1 MLVLG
6 LCVAHDAG
14 VALVDDGHVVGLVQ
28 RERWDRVKRS
38 ALITPDFLEYAL
50 DQLGVIWAEIDTVAI
65 STCQSW
71 PFLFLEPD
79 RFRFAYAPEVA
90 EELGLDAEQCT
101 RVRRAQAAYDR
112 HRVLA
117 AERAERIADGLYGE
131 YFSVDQR
138 PLAKPGYSEVNVE
151 WPVYSSL
158 WTDRVHERREVRD
171 AVASNLSRS
180 TSGVGYATVRVTF
193 DGVDKPGI
201 LVPHHLAHAAYG
213 FFQSGE
219 ERAAIATLDNG
230 DVMGGTGGY
239 YGGILARGE
248 GNRLTVLDFRFAFE
262 GHLYQRI
269 GEFCGL
275 GHGGAA
281 GKLMG
286 LAPYGTPEYF
296 HPALLGDAYRI
307 FGLEYVS
314 GKKDGRGH
322 VMAPMIHLAREA
334 YERDGRMLD
343 SILDGIDPESHGA
356 KDVTGQKTRLAAS
369 AQALMEE
376 QTLLTLAGL
385 HAGFAQGGAPID
397 AVVLSGGVALNCPAN
412 SRAARETAFE
422 RVRVA
427 PAVDDSGLP
436 LGAAMAV
443 VHDLFD
449 RPRRDVDPDSAEI
462 AYLGRAFDGASVDRA
477 IAAAGDAVRV
487 EPVDDPAA
495 AAAEDLAADNVVAW
509 FEGRSEIGPRALG
522 RRSILADARAEANWR
537 RVNRLKKREEWRPF
551 APAVLTEKAADWFD
565 GPLPSPHMLF
575 TARVKGPDLP
585 AITHVDGSARVQTVG
600 RECGGYRRVLEAFE
614 ARTGVPVLM
623 NTSFNGPGEPIVET
637 PEQAIAFLTSSEIDA
652 VYLEGRK
659 LVRADRRD

>member
-50 DQLGVIWAEIDTVAI
+50 DQLGVGWSQIDLVAI

-71 PFLFLEPD
+71 PFLFPEPE
-79 RFRFAYAPEVA
+79 RFHFQVDPSVA
-90 EELGLDAEQCT
+90 DLIPVSGDVRGAIRASFGKVGEYRSALPN
-101 RVRRAQAAYDR
+101 RVS
-112 HRVLA
+112 
-117 AERAERIADGLYGE
+117 RIADGLYGE
-131 YFSVDQR
+131 YFSIDPSGLTAER
-138 PLAKPGYSEVNVE
+138 HAEACVE
-151 WPVYSSL
+151 WPYYPGS
-158 WTDRVHERREVRD
+158 WANRRTEDDGLPGRI
-171 AVASNLSRS
+171 ARLAREAQAA
-180 TSGVGYATVRVTF
+180 VGYSTARAVF
-193 DGVDKPGI
+193 DGVAKPAV

-213 FFQSGE
+213 FYHSGE

-230 DVMGGTGGY
+230 DVFVGSSGYTGG
-239 YGGILARGE
+239 LLVLGE
-248 GNRLTVLDFRFAFE
+248 GNHLKVIDFRFAYE

-269 GEFCGL
+269 GETIGL

-286 LAPYGTPEYF
+286 LAPYGTPDYF
-296 HPALLGDAYRI
+296 DPALIGDAFAI
-307 FGLEYVS
+307 FGERYVR
-314 GKKDGRGH
+314 GEKDGRGH
-322 VMAPMIHLAREA
+322 VMAPVMGLAAKA
-334 YERDGRMLD
+334 YEADGRALD
-343 SILDGIDPESHGA
+343 AILPGIDPESHGA
-356 KDVTGQKTRLAAS
+356 RDVTVQKTRLAAT
-369 AQALMEE
+369 AQTLMEE
-376 QTLLTLAGL
+376 STLATLSAMHRGL
-385 HAGFAQGGAPID
+385 AEAGVAVD
-397 AVVLSGGVALNCPAN
+397 AAVLSGGVALNCPAN
-412 SRAARETAFE
+412 SRAARETAFA

-443 VHDLFD
+443 VHDLFG

-575 TARVKGPDLP
+575 TARIKGPDLP

-659 LVRADRRD
+659 LVRSEPDG